1 MTPSHHGVPVT
12 LQVYQGRS
20 PPNVA
25 KYSQLPVAQ
34 PIFYY
39 HPQANVEGES
49 ESCGAGFK
57 DAGGGGGGKHGD
69 RDWEDVMVP
78 NGSKRP
84 PSPTQTGPHLA
95 SHLATTATP
104 SHYLVSQSVYS
115 TDVPMSSHMAP
126 SSHPY
131 LRSFDQPSYHQLYR
145 MPLNAAGQMRTTA
158 VALERPCAS
167 PSPPSGLQR
176 TERALDYSLSQ
187 YRSPVTSPQVS
198 SPRRRHLSRGHCEST
213 LPGAPLTVS
222 TTLSRADY
230 GHHNHPANHPANHH
244 HHSKNH
250 ATTAMCTTAANYGN
264 HNHRRITTR
273 NHDNATCQGAAG
285 STVVRLRGG
294 PVPQS
299 NGDMSTTG
307 TETLKRCVSDS
318 DRTINIDSPSP
329 KHTQDNGDDVIDVE
343 LYQKRQKLKANGE
356 RGSAE
361 ENGRRAEA
369 KGARGSVE
377 ENGRRAEANGARGS
391 VEENGRRA
399 EAKREGG
406 GLDSCQSPS
415 PPMPVINSV
424 FSLAPY
430 KAYLEAAGML
440 SPPVRGSQRTDHHP
454 SGYCVFKPEAQS
466 APHRHHQHK
475 QETGLTSD
483 PRRPERDPKREEEK
497 PVSINH
503 RIDNHVVRPASEQ
516 QRPVVEQRILGTVV
530 RSDTTQKKPVVPVFS
545 EPQQGPSQRIDM
557 EEMEP
562 EREVEVKTDD
572 LQIKVVKE
580 EEEEE
585 EPQQEPEREVEV
597 KTDDDMQT
605 KVVKEEEEMEAA
617 AATETAV
624 FVHDLTV
631 GVIKKCESDKLDSK
645 LSITSDECISM
656 SATDVSKCK
665 AETSNRCVM
674 EGSFTYNVHHH
685 QPQTQHQPQSYH
697 HQPQSYHHPS
707 QPQSD
712 HYSPN
717 PPQSDHHPPQS
728 DHQPNHHPSQTQS
741 DHQPPQSDHHPSQPR
756 SDHYSPNPPQSDHHP
771 SQSDHYSPNPPQ
783 PNLRPKSTTPPQPLS
798 IRHRMLGSFTHNVHH
813 PPQAHHKSYDQTAT
827 PHPKSSTPPQS
838 TKLNLK
844 NIPPQCLKLSAYKI
858 VLPDN
863 MLRPVAPCPR
873 STEVPHSPTDPT
885 AVAKSSP
892 HALSDSINSS
902 RPARQHFLELHLLL
916 CNLVSSCVSHTP
928 PTELQ
933 TWLSQLDISVISTTI
948 SPPKAQK
955 VTSLLGS
962 EAREVW
968 LRGPEIQAALQNV
981 LQRLGQYVAQKHCPF
996 PHVMRTG
1003 AVFVPMLVVKELL
1016 FPQVQGAYIDQ
1027 VLQEHKVELRPTT
1040 LSEERHLVTLQKRP
1054 CSSKLRRLLS
1064 LKHLPNIYPDVLNL
1078 YYHSCVCKSL
1088 GVEPCDAARTPE
1100 GALCSKDRWN
1110 SSASGLC
1117 SLATNTGPCSLATSR
1132 CDIGT
1137 QTSGSPQ
1144 HLEDCISLSPSQT
1157 PSCRA
1162 TANLSSQTRSC
1173 RATASL
1179 SSQTLSC
1186 RATASLSSQTPSCR
1200 ATASLS
1206 SQTPSCRATASLSSQ
1221 TPSCRAT
1228 ASLSSQTPS
1237 CRATASLSSQTPSC
1251 RATASLS
1258 SQTPSC
1264 RATASLSTQTPSSR
1278 ATASLSS
1285 QTPRCRATAS
1295 LYSQTPREDPKR
1307 GSSSSSSHLKKH
1319 KRKEGKGKK
1328 KSFTKSLFVGTR
1340 NRSVLEGGGNTE
1352 QARSIL
1358 KNTVNQEE
1366 EEWDGRPVGSSD
1378 DAWSDS
1384 ERRDGKSDGEK
1395 RGKGDGER
1403 KGGNKLEEEEEE
1415 EPPATPLLEEE
1426 ESNSWTCPL
1435 TSDELSSSP
1444 RNTDRASTLLSTP
1457 SYKTPSSGSGSA
1469 WSQGLRTKSQSG
1481 MILKLRKVL
1490 FPEGR
1495 KGQQT
1500 RYQAVSVSDPELRRH
1515 SQPPLSDSQPLL
1527 SETEDGEA
1535 RRKRDREGDRAE
1547 ARERTRDG
1555 CLSRR
1560 MSSKLPQ
1567 RGLHFGGF
1575 SSTLRPFCH
1584 LTTFSSFSR
1593 LPSSLSS
1600 SLRRSVMKIK
1610 YCPFL
1615 SACHSSDHRRRRWI
1629 LRSAVQR
1636 ARSVMKMYYP
1646 DLVGRRIQHLYE
1658 EGDGTEVWYRGLVV
1672 QVHEPHPNPLKTVFQ
1687 VKYDS
1692 EPEWQYYLELLI
1704 DYKKGW
1710 LKIED

>member
-12 LQVYQGRS
+12 SQVYQGRS

-57 DAGGGGGGKHGD
+57 DAGGGGGKHGD
-69 RDWEDVMVP
+69 RDWEDVMDP

-95 SHLATTATP
+95 SHLPTTAP
-104 SHYLVSQSVYS
+104 SHYLVTQSVYS
-115 TDVPMSSHMAP
+115 TDVPMSSRMAP

-167 PSPPSGLQR
+167 PSPPSGLQQ

-187 YRSPVTSPQVS
+187 YKSPVTSPQIS
-198 SPRRRHLSRGHCEST
+198 SPRRHHLSRGHCDST

-230 GHHNHPANHPANHH
+230 GHHTHPANHH
-244 HHSKNH
+244 HHHSNNH

-264 HNHRRITTR
+264 HNHRHITTANQNNHRHINSR
-273 NHDNATCQGAAG
+273 NHDNATCQGVAG
-285 STVVRLRGG
+285 STVVRLRGS

-299 NGDMSTTG
+299 NGDMNTTG

-318 DRTINIDSPSP
+318 DRPINIDSPSP
-329 KHTQDNGDDVIDVE
+329 KHTQDNEDDVIDVE
-343 LYQKRQKLKANGE
+343 LYQKRQKMKANGE
-356 RGSAE
+356 TGSAE
-361 ENGRRAEA
+361 ENG
-369 KGARGSVE
+369 G
-377 ENGRRAEANGARGS
+377 
-391 VEENGRRA
+391 RA

-406 GLDSCQSPS
+406 RLDSCQSPS

-466 APHRHHQHK
+466 APHRHHQHR

-503 RIDNHVVRPASEQ
+503 RIDNHVVRPTSEQ

-545 EPQQGPSQRIDM
+545 EPQQGPSQRINM

-562 EREVEVKTDD
+562 EREVEGKTDD
-572 LQIKVVKE
+572 LQIKVVK

-631 GVIKKCESDKLDSK
+631 CVIKKCESDKLDSK
-645 LSITSDECISM
+645 LSITSDECFSM

-685 QPQTQHQPQSYH
+685 PPQTQHQS
-697 HQPQSYHHPS
+697 QSYHHPS

-712 HYSPN
+712 HLL
-717 PPQSDHHPPQS
+717 PQTD
-728 DHQPNHHPSQTQS
+728 HHPSQTQS
-741 DHQPPQSDHHPSQPR
+741 DHHPPQTQSNHYSPNPPQSNHHLPQSDHHPSQPQ
-756 SDHYSPNPPQSDHHP
+756 SNHYSPNPPQSDHHP
-771 SQSDHYSPNPPQ
+771 SQSDHHPSQSDHHPSQTQSDHHPSQTQSDHYSPNPPQ

-798 IRHRMLGSFTHNVHH
+798 IRHRMLGAFTHNVHH

-838 TKLNLK
+838 TKLNLQ

-892 HALSDSINSS
+892 HALSDSIYSS

-928 PTELQ
+928 PTGLQ
-933 TWLSQLDISVISTTI
+933 TWLSQLDISVISTAI

-962 EAREVW
+962 EARVVW

-1088 GVEPCDAARTPE
+1088 GVEPCDAARIPE

-1144 HLEDCISLSPSQT
+1144 HLEDCFSLSP
-1157 PSCRA
+1157 
-1162 TANLSSQTRSC
+1162 
-1173 RATASL
+1173 
-1179 SSQTLSC
+1179 
-1186 RATASLSSQTPSCR
+1186 SQTPSCR

-1264 RATASLSTQTPSSR
+1264 RATASLS
-1278 ATASLSS
+1278 S
-1285 QTPRCRATAS
+1285 QS
-1295 LYSQTPREDPKR
+1295 PREDPKR
-1307 GSSSSSSHLKKH
+1307 GSSSSSHLKKH

-1328 KSFTKSLFVGTR
+1328 KSFTKPLFVGTR

-1426 ESNSWTCPL
+1426 ESNSWTYPL

-1444 RNTDRASTLLSTP
+1444 RNTDRASTLLSVPSYESTSTP

-1515 SQPPLSDSQPLL
+1515 SQPPLS
-1527 SETEDGEA
+1527 ETEDGEA
-1535 RRKRDREGDRAE
+1535 RRKRDREGDRGE

-1567 RGLHFGGF
+1567 RGRHFGSF
-1575 SSTLRPFCH
+1575 SSTLRPLCH